1 MKQTSFADMR
11 CSVARTLNQVGPWWS
26 LLIIRDAMM
35 GVRRFKDFERSL
47 GIAKNTLATRLTELV
62 DSDILTRVPSK
73 SGSKY
78 LDYELTDKGRDLAPV
93 IMALAQWGDRWSAHE
108 DGPSFAL
115 LDRNS
120 GEEIERIWPRDESGG
135 VIPMTDIMLKRCGH
149 QATEENARK
158 TKEGEDS

>member
-62 DSDILTRVPSK
+62 DSGILTRVAAK

-78 LDYELTDKGRDLAPV
+78 LDYELTEKGRDLAPV
-93 IMALAQWGDRWSAHE
+93 IIALAQWGDRWSAHE
-108 DGPSFAL
+108 DGPSFAF

-120 GEEIERIWPRDESGG
+120 GEEIERIWPRDEGG
-135 VIPMTDIMLKRCGH
+135 ETIRLADITLRKCAPENTKA
-149 QATEENARK
+149 QA
-158 TKEGEDS
+158 GETA

>member
-11 CSVARTLNQVGPWWS
+11 CSVARTLDQVGPWWS

-35 GVRRFKDFERSL
+35 GVRRFREFERSL
-47 GIAKNTLATRLTELV
+47 GIAKNTLATRLAELV
-62 DSDILTRVPSK
+62 DSGIMTRVAAS
-73 SGSKY
+73 SGSRH
-78 LDYELTDKGRDLAPV
+78 LEYELTEKGRDLAPV

-120 GEEIERIWPRDESGG
+120 GAEIDRIWPRDDSGN
-135 VIPMTDIMLKRCGH
+135 VIDLTDILLRPCGE
-149 QATEENARK
+149 QRAPRSLAGEN
-158 TKEGEDS
+158 S

>member
-62 DSDILTRVPSK
+62 DSGILTRVAAK

-78 LDYELTDKGRDLAPV
+78 LDYELTEKGRDLAPV
-93 IMALAQWGDRWSAHE
+93 IIALAQWGDRWSAHE
-108 DGPSFAL
+108 DGPSFAFL
-115 LDRNS
+115 NRNS
-120 GEEIERIWPRDESGG
+120 GEEIERIWPRNDSGEA
-135 VIPMTDIMLKRCGH
+135 IRLADITLRRCAPENTKV
-149 QATEENARK
+149 QA
-158 TKEGEDS
+158 GETA